1 MKHIKG
7 HSYYFPA
14 PVTIGGI
21 MVGKELILI
30 DSGND
35 DSSVRKAYRDLDDVK
50 VVTIVN
56 THSHADHCGGNAY
69 IKRQFNAIVYTPEL
83 EASFVEQP
91 ILEPTYLYGAYPVK
105 ALHNKFLLAKPSKVD
120 ILIDSEEAFEIGLS
134 GSTVK
139 LTPINL
145 KGHAPNQFGYLT
157 EDNVAYLGDAL
168 ISSEMVS
175 KHPLIF
181 TYNVTEHYASLEK
194 LRSIEADYFVI
205 AHGGLYESI
214 EQLITDNKKAL
225 DRTQAIILESLSKG
239 SVSFDKLHK
248 VLYDA
253 YGMSENLSQNLLNR
267 SVIRAHVGHL
277 VDLGEAELSVDNGV
291 ILISKSS

>member
-1 MKHIKG
+1 MKQIKG
-7 HSYYFPA
+7 QSYYFPA

-21 MVGKELILI
+21 LAGKELILI

-50 VVTIVN
+50 TVSIVN

-69 IKRQFNAIVYTPEL
+69 IKRQFGASVYAPEL
-83 EASFVEQP
+83 EASFIEQP

-105 ALHNKFLLAKPSKVD
+105 ALHNKFLLAKPSTVD
-120 ILIDSEEAFEIGLS
+120 HLVCSEQPLEIMLS
-134 GSTVK
+134 GK
-139 LTPINL
+139 PYILHPINL
-145 KGHAPNQFGYLT
+145 KGHSPNQYGYLT
-157 EDNVAYLGDAL
+157 EDGVAYLGDAL

-194 LRSIEADYFVI
+194 LNSINADHFVI
-205 AHGGLYESI
+205 AHGGLYDDISS
-214 EQLITDNKKAL
+214 LISDNKKAL
-225 DRTQAIILESLSKG
+225 DRTQSIIMDTLSKG
-239 SVSFDKLHK
+239 SLTFDTLHK
-248 VLYDA
+248 RLYEVYD
-253 YGMSENLSQNLLNR
+253 MNENLSQNLLNR

-277 VDLGEAELSVDNGV
+277 IDLGEAVLTVCSGE
-291 ILISKSS
+291 IFISRST